1 MMKRGAI
8 KKLRMKPFYRLLYV
22 PLHESQCLLYLIY
35 LSGYNQMGGKKMIDK
50 GNKMPLYLQLMRL
63 LMEKVEKGL
72 YIEHEQLPSERELC
86 EIYEVSRITVRQA
99 LQELERVGI
108 IYKLH
113 GKGTFVAPKKYDQ
126 QLDALYSFT
135 EEMKKLG
142 KQPTTKILS
151 FETLPVDDYIRLKMG
166 LSIESEVYKVVRLRL
181 ADEEPLMY
189 ETTYLPSTLFPN
201 LTKERFEE
209 QSMYDLFQREYEK
222 AVTNATEKFTATL
235 LKEEEATYLEAV
247 SGQAAMSIKRFA
259 YHQNELIEYTMSIA
273 RGDKFAYTVEL
284 T

>member
-1 MMKRGAI
+1 MINKEN
-8 KKLRMKPFYRLLYV
+8 KL
-22 PLHESQCLLYLIY
+22 
-35 LSGYNQMGGKKMIDK
+35 
-50 GNKMPLYLQLMRL
+50 PLYLQLMHL
-63 LMEKVEKGL
+63 LMDKVEKGL

-113 GKGTFVAPKKYDQ
+113 GKGTFVAPKQYDQ
-126 QLDALYSFT
+126 QLDTLYSFT

-151 FETLPVDDYIRLKMG
+151 FEVFPVDEYLSLKMG
-166 LSIESEVYKVVRLRL
+166 LSTSSEVYKVIRLRL
-181 ADEEPLMY
+181 ADGEPLMY
-189 ETTYLPSTLFPN
+189 EITYLPCSLFPH
-201 LTKERFEE
+201 LTEENFEE
-209 QSMYDLFQREYEK
+209 QSMYDLFQQVYEIN
-222 AVTNATEKFTATL
+222 VTNATEKFTATL
-235 LKEEEATYLEAV
+235 LREEAAAYLETA

-259 YHQNELIEYTMSIA
+259 YHQEQLIEYTISVA

-284 T
+284 S

>member
-1 MMKRGAI
+1 
-8 KKLRMKPFYRLLYV
+8 
-22 PLHESQCLLYLIY
+22 
-35 LSGYNQMGGKKMIDK
+35 MIDK

-99 LQELERVGI
+99 LQELELVGI

-126 QLDALYSFT
+126 QLDRLYSFT

-142 KQPTTKILS
+142 KQPTTTIIS
-151 FETLPVDDYIRLKMG
+151 FEKLLVEDYIRLKMG
-166 LSIESEVYKVVRLRL
+166 LSTESEVYKIVRLRL
-181 ADEEPLMY
+181 ADREPLMY
-189 ETTYLPSTLFPN
+189 ETTYLPAILFPD
-201 LTKERFEE
+201 LTKEHFEKR
-209 QSMYDLFQREYEK
+209 SMYDVFKRVYEK
-222 AVTNATEKFTATL
+222 TVTNATEKFTATL
-235 LKEEEATYLEAV
+235 LKEEAAYLEAE

-259 YHQNELIEYTMSIA
+259 YHQDELIEYTMSIA

-284 T
+284 S